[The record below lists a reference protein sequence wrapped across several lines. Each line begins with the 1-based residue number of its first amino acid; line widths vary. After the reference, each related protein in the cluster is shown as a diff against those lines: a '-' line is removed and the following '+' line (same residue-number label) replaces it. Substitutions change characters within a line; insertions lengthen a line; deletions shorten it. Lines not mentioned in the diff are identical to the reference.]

1 MAPVFKI
8 GGHVEVRDGVWKKLY
23 SMVKDLDKKY
33 VKVGIMSDRGGQ
45 EVEEG
50 SNLTMLEL
58 GMIHQFGSEKANI
71 PARYWLTTY
80 FESKP
85 DEVSAKV
92 SELARAVVM
101 NKVDVRRGL
110 ELLGLWATAQVKKTI
125 TTGEHLPPP
134 LSPVTIARKGSD
146 RPLVDTGRF
155 VNSITHEVV
164 E

>member
-1 MAPVFKI
+1 MPVFRI
-8 GGHVEVRDGVWKKLY
+8 GGHVEVQDGVWKKLY

-33 VKVGIMSDRGGQ
+33 VKVGILSDKGGQ

-50 SNLTMLEL
+50 SDLTMLDL
-58 GMIHQFGSEKANI
+58 GVIHQFGTEDGRV

-92 SELARAVVM
+92 SELAKAVVM

-125 TTGEHLPPP
+125 TAGEPLPPP
-134 LSPVTIARKGSD
+134 NAPITIARKGSD

-155 VNSITHEVV
+155 VNSIAHEVV